1 MRRWSGRKEEGALV
15 IETVLQ
21 LSVPTLTFLHPIS
34 SEREQVSNGNR
45 LKRKFS
51 AHRRQGRW
59 HKTGHCLTQQHHQC
73 GCRKRC
79 KFAILKKFTTQRN
92 LTYLQN
98 TFVKM
103 LPSW

>member
-1 MRRWSGRKEEGALV
+1 MADPGISCAWKWGGGEEEGALA

-21 LSVPTLTFLHPIS
+21 YRLGLGIGYIPFIE
-34 SEREQVSNGNR
+34 SEGKGEQVSNGNR

-79 KFAILKKFTTQRN
+79 KFAVLKN
-92 LTYLQN
+92 SLHN
-98 TFVKM
+98 VI
-103 LPSW
+103 